1 MPNRGSNFGYCKS
14 AFAILLFSA
23 ATGMVSSGQTFTVL
37 LSFDGS
43 NGASPIYG
51 PLVQGFDGN
60 LYGTTYGDGVQ
71 NSGTVFKI
79 SSGGT
84 LTTLYSFGADG
95 LSPVAG
101 LDLASDGIFY
111 GTTLFGGDNGQG
123 TIFKIT
129 SRGQLTTLYSFCA
142 QGNCADGSFPYGGL
156 VQATAG
162 NFYGVTCC
170 GGANGKGTVFKTT
183 AGGQLTTLHSF
194 AGPEGAQPFGGL
206 VQGTD
211 GNFYGTAAYGGGVH
225 QDGTV
230 FKITPGGTLTTLGK
244 FRGIRG
250 THPVAPLIQASDGSF
265 YGTTSDGGAS
275 GRGTVFK
282 IAPGGGLT
290 TLHTFRGSDGADSY
304 ARLTQAN
311 DGNLYGTTFSGGA
324 QGAGTIFRITPA
336 GTLTTL
342 HSFDVTNGGYP
353 EAGLVQGTDG
363 ILYGMT
369 ELGGTGTQCELGCGI
384 VFSLD
389 VGLGPFVEALPA
401 FGKVGARVIILGTN
415 LTGTTDVSFNGTTAT
430 FTVVSGT
437 EIKTAVPIGATT
449 GKITVTTPGGTLSS
463 DVDFRV
469 RP

>member
-1 MPNRGSNFGYCKS
+1 MPDRGSDFSNLKS
-14 AFAILLFSA
+14 AFAVLLFFA
-23 ATGMVSSGQTFTVL
+23 ATAIASSGQTFTTL

-84 LTTLYSFGADG
+84 LTALYSFGGDG

-101 LDLASDGIFY
+101 LALASDGIFY

-123 TIFKIT
+123 TIFKI
-129 SRGQLTTLYSFCA
+129 SSGGQLTTLYSFCA
-142 QGNCADGSFPYGGL
+142 QGNCDDGSNPYARL
-156 VQATAG
+156 VQATDG

-170 GGANGKGTVFKTT
+170 GGGNGKGTVFKIT
-183 AGGQLTTLHSF
+183 AGGQLATLHSF

-225 QDGTV
+225 NQGTV
-230 FKITPGGTLTTLGK
+230 FRITPGGTLSTLQK

-250 THPVAPLIQASDGSF
+250 THPVAPLVQASDGSF

-275 GRGTVFK
+275 GSGTIFK
-282 IAPGGGLT
+282 ITSGGALT
-290 TLHTFRGSDGADSY
+290 TLHSFRGSDGANPY

-311 DGNLYGTTFSGGA
+311 DGNFYGTTFSGGT
-324 QGAGTIFRITPA
+324 QGAGTIFKITPE

-342 HSFDVTNGGYP
+342 HGFDVTNGAYP
-353 EAGLVQGTDG
+353 EAGLVQDTDG
-363 ILYGMT
+363 TLYGMT
-369 ELGGTGTQCELGCGI
+369 ELGGTGTQCELGCGT

-389 VGLGPFVEALPA
+389 VGLDAFVEALPA
-401 FGKVGARVIILGTN
+401 FGKVGAKVIILGTN

-430 FTVVSGT
+430 FNVVSGS
-437 EIKTAVPIGATT
+437 EIKT
-449 GKITVTTPGGTLSS
+449 TVCQPAQPPARS
-463 DVDFRV
+463 R
-469 RP
+469 